1 MAEKPFVILLAE
13 DNEHDIEAT
22 KRVWRKQTIAN
33 PLYIVNDGE
42 ECLDYLFRRGKYSD
56 PDVAPLPGLLLLDLK
71 MPKIGG
77 LAVLEKIRADEQLQR
92 LPVVVITTSQL
103 QIDKTRCYN
112 LGISAYI
119 RKPNGF
125 QQFTQ
130 MIQALHQFWQFVE
143 LPW

>member
-1 MAEKPFVILLAE
+1 MTATPFGILLAE

-22 KRVWRKQTIAN
+22 KRVWRKQAIPN

-56 PDVAPLPGLLLLDLK
+56 AETAPAPGLLLLDLK
-71 MPKIGG
+71 MPKISG
-77 LAVLEKIRADEQLQR
+77 LMVLEQLRLDPVLRR

-119 RKPNGF
+119 RKPIGF
-125 QQFTQ
+125 QPFTE
-130 MIQALHQFWQFVE
+130 MIKALHHFWQFVE